1 MTEKNIPIATM
12 GPICICPKLKGKG
25 YGKMLLDYT
34 VKKAAEYGLGALC
47 FEGDIGFY
55 GKSGFTYAVRYGIR
69 YPGLSEDADASFFLC
84 KELISGYLDGI
95 TGVYV
100 PAKCYLVDETATDEF
115 DKTFPYKEKSAIS
128 GQLF

>member
-1 MTEKNIPIATM
+1 M
-12 GPICICPKLKGKG
+12 GPICICPKLKDKG

-69 YPGLSEDADASFFLC
+69 YPG
-84 KELISGYLDGI
+84 
-95 TGVYV
+95 
-100 PAKCYLVDETATDEF
+100 KCYLVDETATDEF